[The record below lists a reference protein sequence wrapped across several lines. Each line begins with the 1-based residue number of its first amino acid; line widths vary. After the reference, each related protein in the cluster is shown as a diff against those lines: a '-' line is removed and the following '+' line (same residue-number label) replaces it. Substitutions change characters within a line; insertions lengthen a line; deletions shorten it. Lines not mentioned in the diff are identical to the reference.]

1 MQQTGDMR
9 YSCSLDGLRAVA
21 ALTVAAYHAKMPS
34 MPGGFLGVDLFFV
47 LSGYLI
53 TRLLIDEY
61 RSSATVDLR
70 GFMARRLRRLY
81 PALLLLMAG
90 YLVVAPLVFSDVPFV
105 RHLVDAAWTLLY
117 MGNYSSVFDQF
128 PAILG
133 HVWSLAVEVQ
143 FYVLWPLLF
152 LLVARLPRP
161 LILLVMVMLYL
172 AATGWRWGRF
182 EFSDPWLIYT
192 GTDTRC
198 SGLILGCLLAYLRPQ
213 LHGYWSLVGI
223 LALALAVNFFSW
235 PWEITARIGFPVA
248 EWGAALLI
256 AAPPAWLGAPVL
268 VWLGRLS
275 YGFYLWHYLI
285 MRVLQEWGWHW
296 LAVLVVGVVLGL
308 IGASLSYYFVE
319 RRFHT
324 SRMRRSVVGDA
335 LSEPHIRPV

>member
-1 MQQTGDMR
+1 MQQTGEMH
-9 YSCSLDGLRAVA
+9 YSRSLDGLRAVA
-21 ALTVAAYHAKMPS
+21 ALTVAAYHAKTPS

-61 RSSATVDLR
+61 RSSATVDLS

-81 PALLLLMAG
+81 PALLLLVAV
-90 YLVVAPLVFSDVPFV
+90 YLVIAQLVFTDVHFA
-105 RHLVDAAWTLLY
+105 RHLLDAMWTLLY
-117 MGNYSSVFDQF
+117 ISNYSSVFDQF
-128 PAILG
+128 LSILG

-143 FYVLWPLLF
+143 FYVLWPILF
-152 LLVARLPRP
+152 LLLARLPRP
-161 LILLVMVMLYL
+161 LILFVMIMLYL
-172 AATGWRWGRF
+172 AATGWRWWRF

-213 LHGYWSLVGI
+213 LHHYWSLVGI
-223 LALALAVNFFSW
+223 LALLFSVNFFNW
-235 PWEITARIGFPVA
+235 PWDIAAHIGFSIA

-268 VWLGRLS
+268 VWLGRIS

-285 MRVLQEWGWHW
+285 MRMLQEWGWHW
-296 LAVLVVGVVLGL
+296 LAVLVVGVALGL
-308 IGASLSYYFVE
+308 IGASLSYHFIE
-319 RRFHT
+319 HRFHS
-324 SRMRRSVVGDA
+324 SRVRRNTVGDELA
-335 LSEPHIRPV
+335 GPRIKPV